1 MAINFNKAEFVLSAV
16 RAETFIRDG
25 KPQVTFA
32 GRSNVGKSSV
42 INRLLGRKNFAR
54 VGATP
59 GKTSQ
64 INYFDIDGKLYFT
77 DLPGYGYAKVS
88 KEERDRWGRLMERY
102 FAEEGL
108 ITLGVLIVDARHK
121 PTADDVT
128 MCDWFKGTGCPVI
141 VVANKLDKLKKS
153 EIEPNLTLIRQTLT
167 LPDPLFRREG
177 HRQNGAP
184 GSHQRDMRQIKQNLR
199 LSRRF
204 CTLRGGGGE
213 IVSVTFADVR
223 TPPAWRRP
231 APSPHPASGRR
242 QRFAQQQHGEKHGAP
257 CTAANAVEY
266 HHAVQAEQQQGREV
280 FHIWVS
286 CVP

>member
-16 RAETFIRDG
+16 KASTFIRDG

-59 GKTSQ
+59 GKTNQ

-88 KEERDRWGRLMERY
+88 KEERDRWGRLMESY
-102 FAEEGL
+102 FAEPEL

-141 VVANKLDKLKKS
+141 VVANKLDKLKRARS
-153 EIEPNLTLIRQTLT
+153 SRTWPASA
-167 LPDPLFRREG
+167 RRWSWARTRCSFHFPRRRG
-177 HRQNGAP
+177 RVKR
-184 GSHQRDMRQIKQNLR
+184 SCWR
-199 LSRRF
+199 LS
-204 CTLRGGGGE
+204 
-213 IVSVTFADVR
+213 A
-223 TPPAWRRP
+223 
-231 APSPHPASGRR
+231 
-242 QRFAQQQHGEKHGAP
+242 
-257 CTAANAVEY
+257 TAAADN
-266 HHAVQAEQQQGREV
+266 
-280 FHIWVS
+280 
-286 CVP
+286 